1 MIQIHKILPKEITAR
16 GSNPDEPFDLV
27 AFVHQKVARYNR
39 LAGDLN
45 KDDGYDCPIC
55 LNKGQL
61 QYVVDEN
68 GIPQTWTRP
77 CKCASTRATIRRMRR
92 SGLKDIIRDYTF
104 EKFQATEPWQQT
116 IKATAQ
122 EYAKNLQGWFFIGG
136 QSGSGK
142 THICTAICREA
153 LLRGQEVRYM
163 LWRDEITRIKSV
175 ANLADEYEAAIGP
188 YKGAEILYIDDLF
201 KTGRSPDGHEQR
213 PTSADVNA
221 AFEILNFRY
230 NSKLPT
236 IISSECTISDLL
248 EIDEA
253 VAGRIVEV
261 AVKAISLKAD
271 RSRNYRLRK
280 AVEL

>member
-1 MIQIHKILPKEITAR
+1 MMPVHMILPQAITAL

-68 GIPQTWTRP
+68 GMPQTWTRP
-77 CKCASTRATIRRMRR
+77 CKCASTRATIRRMGR

-104 EKFQATEPWQQT
+104 EKPWQQT

>member
-1 MIQIHKILPKEITAR
+1 MIPVHRILPQAITAH
-16 GSNPDEPFDLV
+16 GSEPPEFLDPV
-27 AFVHQKVARYNR
+27 AFARKKAERYNK
-39 LAGDLN
+39 LAGNLN
-45 KDDGYDCPIC
+45 EEDGYDCPLC
-55 LNKGQL
+55 HNKGQL
-61 QYVVDEN
+61 QCVAEEN
-68 GIPQTWTRP
+68 GVPLTWIRP
-77 CKCASTRATIRRMRR
+77 CKCAKTRATIRRMRR

-104 EKFQATEPWQQT
+104 EKFQADEPWQQT
-116 IKATAQ
+116 IKTAAQ
-122 EYAKNLQGWFFIGG
+122 AYAEARKGWFFIGG

-163 LWRDEITRIKSV
+163 LWRDEIIRIKSV
-175 ANLADEYEAAIGP
+175 ANLAEEYAAVIGP
-188 YKGAEILYIDDLF
+188 YKNAEILYIDDLF
-201 KTGRSPDGHEQR
+201 KTGKAPDGHEQR

-230 NSKLPT
+230 NAKLPT
-236 IISSECTISDLL
+236 VLSSECTISDLL

-253 VAGRIVEV
+253 VAGRIVEA
-261 AVKAISLKAD
+261 AVNAFSLKPD